1 VVLLEFTVEP
11 FQEGSLGPHVRAAV
25 DAAESFGV
33 SVDIGPF
40 GSSCV
45 VAQAQAAAVAGAI
58 VAAAF
63 GNGASHVSL
72 HAARVGGEE

>member
-11 FQEGSLGPHVRAAV
+11 FQEGNLGPHVRAAV
-25 DAAESFGV
+25 DAAEAFGL

-40 GSSCV
+40 GSSCIV
-45 VAQAQAAAVAGAI
+45 TQAQAAAVAGGI

-63 GNGASHVSL
+63 ANGATHVSL
-72 HAARVGGEE
+72 HAARVGGDE